1 MQIEFGADNFS
12 TSLMRAHSLSSH
24 RKWPSE
30 PSEWKRRNKS
40 QSRLPT
46 ATPTVDTPD
55 RQRYAVASGSSQ
67 FAALDTRGLLAVY
80 RRRCDRAA
88 ATLLL
93 LLSRLM
99 SWVVLGLLTF
109 PLLKIQPLRGVGV
122 GLAGRGEW
130 WEVGRNC
137 LSGRYEAS
145 GCVWCS
151 RLA

>member
-1 MQIEFGADNFS
+1 VN
-12 TSLMRAHSLSSH
+12 LSSL

-67 FAALDTRGLLAVY
+67 FADLDMRGLLAVY

-93 LLSRLM
+93 VLSRLM

-122 GLAGRGEW
+122 GLAGKGEW

-145 GCVWCS
+145 GGVWCS
-151 RLA
+151 RLAKEGGLNGENNWIRLQ